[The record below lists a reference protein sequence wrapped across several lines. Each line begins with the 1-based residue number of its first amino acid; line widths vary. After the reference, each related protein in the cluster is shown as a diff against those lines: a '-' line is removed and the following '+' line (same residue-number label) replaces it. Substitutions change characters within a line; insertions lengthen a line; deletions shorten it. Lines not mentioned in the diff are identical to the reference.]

1 MGVPVFPYLAA
12 LKALPWRLIGYCAA
26 ALATVLLFHRIT
38 VWHDGYKRTEAAEEA
53 LDASRA
59 QVAALQRERALIEQ
73 ARANAALKAEK
84 DALAAMEVESEL
96 KAKLAQSDAY
106 GRDMARRLRDAFAGR
121 STVPA
126 APAAPGEPASAPGS
140 PGSVGE
146 LEAAAGDAF
155 AACKRDSDRLA
166 AWIDWWGK
174 VGN

>member
-1 MGVPVFPYLAA
+1 MFPYLAA

-26 ALATVLLFHRIT
+26 ALAAVLLFHRVS

-73 ARANAALKAEK
+73 ARASAALKAEK

-106 GRDMARRLRDAFAGR
+106 GRDMARRLRNAFSGR
-121 STVPA
+121 GAVSAPA
-126 APAAPGEPASAPGS
+126 AAPGEPVSAPGE
-140 PGSVGE
+140 PAGDGAI
-146 LEAAAGDAF
+146 EAATADAF
-155 AACKRDSDRLA
+155 GACKRDADRLG
-166 AWIDWWGK
+166 AWQEWWAR
-174 VGN
+174 VGQ